1 MLEHKERF
9 DLSNFPK
16 DGTYYDLTNKKVPR
30 KMKDEYQKTNTKEV
44 MAIKS
49 QSYIVITNDDQEQ
62 CKPKGHDYDFTG
74 NEYRDVIF
82 NKKVLYHPMKKI
94 ISLRHKV
101 FSKEKIKKILY
112 NFCEKRYALPDLKIH
127 TH

>member
-16 DGTYYDLTNKKVPR
+16 DSTYYDLTNKKVPG
-30 KMKDEYQKTNTKEV
+30 KIKDEYRKKNIKEV

-49 QSYIVITNDDQEQ
+49 KSYIVITKDDQEQ
-62 CKPKGHDYDFTG
+62 CKHKGHDYDFTG

-82 NKKVLYHPMKKI
+82 NKKYI
-94 ISLRHKV
+94 IQ
-101 FSKEKIKKILY
+101 
-112 NFCEKRYALPDLKIH
+112 
-127 TH
+127 